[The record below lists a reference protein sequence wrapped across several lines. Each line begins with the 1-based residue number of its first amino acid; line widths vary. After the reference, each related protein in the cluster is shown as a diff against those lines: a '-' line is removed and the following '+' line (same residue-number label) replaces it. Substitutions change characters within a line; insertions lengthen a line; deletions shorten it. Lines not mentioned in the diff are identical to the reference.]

1 MEHLEHL
8 DRLQTIEEKAKYMD
22 VKFRL
27 INGKINGENADQ
39 KTRNTYAIFY
49 GAIIYGPRPLKMV
62 RTKED
67 LKEFITLAND
77 FLTIEKIFNLFINSN
92 LWTNSNTSKKV
103 VFLYRDLI
111 RNCFYKHFSNEKKNP
126 IYYFYLEYKKLT
138 PSDKIKVIDIYDKFI
153 NKHNQAKSYGPGDPD
168 NKYTHSRAEAKIN
181 TFLFNERIK
190 LNKEGD
196 QKRTLRGFLCGCG
209 GAYQTPGNDRHFLTA
224 KHLKFSKEQK
234 IRDQKNKEE
243 KEKEEKKLKDGYEK
257 WKKEQVEGPEKIK
270 RIRERPPSTP
280 CGCGGTYTS
289 DITRHLRT
297 KRHRDFITQ
306 KQTL

>member
-1 MEHLEHL
+1 ML
-8 DRLQTIEEKAKYMD
+8 
-22 VKFRL
+22 FRS
-27 INGKINGENADQ
+27 
-39 KTRNTYAIFY
+39 
-49 GAIIYGPRPLKMV
+49 
-62 RTKED
+62 
-67 LKEFITLAND
+67 KEFITLAND

-153 NKHNQAKSYGPGDPD
+153 NKINLPKSYRPGDPD
-168 NKYTHSRAEAKIN
+168 NKYKQSRAEAKIN
-181 TFLFNERIK
+181 TFLFNEGFK
-190 LNKEGD
+190 LNKGED

-224 KHLKFSKEQK
+224 RHLKFSKEEKIRDQ

-243 KEKEEKKLKDGYEK
+243 KEKKEKELKDGYAK
-257 WKKEQVEGPEKIK
+257 WKKEQAEGPKKKK
-270 RIRERPPSTP
+270 RIRVRPPSTR
-280 CGCGGTYTS
+280 CGCGGAYTS

-306 KQTL
+306 KQEQPGPEIRL